1 MADVQDHS
9 NLTDKV
15 VFLRLAFG
23 VLGNTRKVTTEI
35 LNTDADKKLLKVQK
49 ELLDSPEL
57 DAIIKAD
64 GRIRA
69 FLKDYCLPGY
79 TGFLMLPNALID
91 IVAPELQTYAEV
103 TRPAL
108 VDIFLA
114 AYPQLC
120 VNASQNLGSLHNPSD
135 YASIQTV
142 QSKFYFDYQYLSFS
156 VPDAAKYKGL
166 AAKAEE
172 QFQAKLE
179 EAGQAVTILMRQTLL
194 ELVDHL
200 KIALEPRGDGKPKR
214 LFSSTVDNIQEFMN
228 TFKARNITNDG
239 DLEKIVDDLQDLI
252 HPGFSVDVLKE
263 DAQFKTDF
271 HGKISS
277 ITSQLNDLVEVV
289 PGRKFKVLEQEE
301 GI

>member
-1 MADVQDHS
+1 MTNIEDRSTIV
-9 NLTDKV
+9 DKV
-15 VFLRLAFG
+15 VFVRLAFG

-69 FLKDYCLPGY
+69 FLKDYCLPY
-79 TGFLMLPNALID
+79 DTGFLMLPNELID

-108 VDIFLA
+108 VEAFMT

-120 VNASQNLGSLHNPSD
+120 VDASKNLGSLHNPGD
-135 YASIQTV
+135 YAGINEV
-142 QSKFYFDYQYLSFS
+142 KSKFYFDYQYLSFS
-156 VPDAAKYKGL
+156 VPDVAKYKGL

-179 EAGQAVTILMRQTLL
+179 EASQAVTVLMRQTLL

-200 KIALEPRGDGKPKR
+200 KVALEPRGDGKPKR
-214 LFSSTVDNIQEFMN
+214 LFASTVDNIQEFMN
-228 TFKARNITNDG
+228 TFKARNITNDK
-239 DLEKIVDDLQDLI
+239 DLEKVVDDLQSLI

-271 HGKISS
+271 HGKIAA
-277 ITSQLNDLVEVV
+277 ITSELNGLVEVV
-289 PGRKFKVLEQEE
+289 PGRKFKTLEQEV
-301 GI
+301 